1 MGNKTKISITR
12 ALAKVKLIEVKL
24 GKTFSGFDVEVG
36 KKLKYS
42 TQFTKEEFIK
52 EVKGEKDSFDA
63 LFNNRLQ
70 IKSAIAKANI
80 STKVELLGNTYSI
93 IELIDLKGSANYK
106 INLLEN
112 LIKQYN
118 RCDSE
123 VKSIEEK
130 IEEEV
135 SKQVGIAQGNKSQ
148 ISKDI
153 VSSLTSTYTELW
165 QGSIVGLDIVKIT
178 KEKDELVELLSE
190 IDMCLS
196 EINSKTEI
204 EVEL

>member
-12 ALAKVKLIEVKL
+12 ALAKVKLIEAKL